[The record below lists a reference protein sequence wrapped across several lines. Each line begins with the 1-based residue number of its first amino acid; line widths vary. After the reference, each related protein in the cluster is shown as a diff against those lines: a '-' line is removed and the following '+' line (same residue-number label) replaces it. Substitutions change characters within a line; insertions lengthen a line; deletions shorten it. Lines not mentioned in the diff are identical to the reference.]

1 MNIYIVPSKHG
12 DIMKFLKI
20 LLIIS
25 VISGCATVGQGDR
38 KDPVADDNKTLWWV
52 LGAIALV
59 AAASSSSSS
68 TDCFEDRGE
77 GLTQVPC

>member
-1 MNIYIVPSKHG
+1 
-12 DIMKFLKI
+12 MKFFKI

-38 KDPVADDNKTLWWV
+38 KDPVAGDNKTLWWV

-68 TDCFEDRGE
+68 SSECFEDE
-77 GLTQVPC
+77 DLTQSTPCP